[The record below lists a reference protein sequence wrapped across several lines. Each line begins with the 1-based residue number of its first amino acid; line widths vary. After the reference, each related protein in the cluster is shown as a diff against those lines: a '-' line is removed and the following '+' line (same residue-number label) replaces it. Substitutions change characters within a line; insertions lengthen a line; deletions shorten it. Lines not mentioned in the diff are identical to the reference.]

1 MESYR
6 TEEEQVEALKRWWEE
21 NGRSTVAAVVIALAA
36 AFGWQGWQGWQANKA
51 EAASDVY
58 QALIKARTS
67 SEPME
72 KQRQQSL
79 PLAEQLKAQYANT
92 TYAQFA
98 ALHLA
103 ALAVEADNLDEAEAQ
118 LRWVLGRADKNSDTA
133 RVAQLRLARVLA
145 ARGEVEPAL
154 AILAD
159 APADVYEASYA
170 LARGDVLLAAGREDE
185 ARQAYMTAQTLASLS
200 GQQMAILQ
208 AKLQR
213 LTPVPTALP
222 AETTV
227 APENS
232 AALPAAEPVA
242 GDAIPTE
249 ANQDVAADETVFSG
263 EEQ

>member
-21 NGRSTVAAVVIALAA
+21 NGRSTVAAVVIVLAA
-36 AFGWQGWQGWQANKA
+36 AFGWQGWQGWQASKS
-51 EAASDVY
+51 EAASDIY

-103 ALAVEADNLDEAEAQ
+103 AMAVEADNLEEAEAQ
-118 LRWVLGRADKNSDTA
+118 LRWVLGRADNNSDTA
-133 RVAQLRLARVLA
+133 RVAQLRLARVMA

-154 AILAD
+154 AILAE

-213 LTPVPTALP
+213 LTPVPAAVP
-222 AETTV
+222 ADTMGAV
-227 APENS
+227 ANAP
-232 AALPAAEPVA
+232 AAPAAEPA
-242 GDAIPTE
+242 GGDAVPAE
-249 ANQDVAADETVFSG
+249 AKQDVTADQTVFTD
-263 EEQ
+263 EDQ